1 MNQPL
6 KRCISCSMEY
16 SATPEHFHRDKTKSD
31 GLDPRCKHCR
41 KDNAHQYFLKNKE
54 SILQKNADRR
64 KENPDKA
71 TEQARKWAERN
82 PEKRKRIVRKW
93 IESHR
98 PKIAEAMRNW
108 RKENKEHYLQYD
120 REYNERNRERKRANA
135 QRAREKNRDR
145 YRSYQHQYR
154 TRKLANGGSHTAED
168 IQRQYESQQGCCFW
182 CSVQVT
188 AYHVDHVIPL
198 SRGGSDY
205 PENIVIACPTCNTSK
220 NDKIPYT
227 EWVPPK
233 PLC

>member
-6 KRCISCSMEY
+6 RRCISCSMEY
-16 SATPEHFHRDKTKSD
+16 PATPEYFHRDKTKPD
-31 GLDPRCKHCR
+31 GLDPRCKPCR
-41 KDNAHQYFLKNKE
+41 KDMARQYFLKNKE
-54 SILQKNADRR
+54 TILQKHAQWSKDNKDKVNAAA
-64 KENPDKA
+64 N
-71 TEQARKWAERN
+71 ARYKRN
-82 PEKRKRIVRKW
+82 PEGRKRTSEK
-93 IESHR
+93 HR
-98 PKIAEAMRNW
+98 RSNLEKVAETMRNW

-120 REYNERNRERKRANA
+120 REYNERNRDRKRATA
-135 QRAREKNRDR
+135 QRIREKNRDR

-205 PENIVIACPTCNTSK
+205 PENIVIACPTCNVSK
-220 NDKIPYT
+220 NDKLPYT